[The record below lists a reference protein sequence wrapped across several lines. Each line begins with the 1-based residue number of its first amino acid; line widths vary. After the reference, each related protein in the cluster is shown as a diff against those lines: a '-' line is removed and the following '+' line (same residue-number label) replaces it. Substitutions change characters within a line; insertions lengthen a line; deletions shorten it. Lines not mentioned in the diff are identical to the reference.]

1 MQVKLNKMTTHYR
14 ACNLCEAICGII
26 VKVEN
31 DKVIAIEGDKND
43 PLSKGHIC
51 PKAYALKDI
60 YEDPNRLKNP
70 MKRTADGWQQISWQA
85 AFDEIEIKMK
95 KIQAQ
100 YGKNAVGIYHGNPSI
115 HNLGTMAN
123 TSGFIKSF
131 KTKNIFSATS
141 TDQLPHH
148 FASWLMF
155 GHPMLLPVPDIS
167 RTDFMLILGGNPIA
181 SNGSMMTAPDVS
193 GHLKNIQKRGG
204 KIVVIDPRRT
214 ETAEKADTHYFIKPG
229 SDAFLLLSIIH
240 VLFAEN
246 KVKLGKNADFTEGV
260 TILKNIVSTE
270 FSPKKMA
277 FHTGIPPENIR
288 QLALDF
294 ANAKSAVC
302 YGRVGV
308 STQAFGGLCQWLI
321 NCINI
326 LTDNF
331 DKMGGV
337 MFTKP
342 AVDILIGAKPRNIFG
357 RWKSRVRQFNE
368 FMGELPVSV
377 LAEEIL
383 TQGEGQIKAMITNCG
398 NPILSTPNGEQL
410 DKAFSGLDFMVSIDI
425 YLNETSRHAD
435 IILPPATGLE
445 VSHYDITFHMLAVRN
460 TAKYSP
466 PVFQKGK
473 NTKYD
478 WEIMQEIAHRMAG
491 EGDFKAKKPEK
502 IVDLGLQFGPYK
514 LTLEDLMENP
524 SGFDFGELQPCL
536 PDRLIHEDKK
546 IQLAP
551 EILVNDLDRLKNSIE
566 NTPPQYFEHPW
577 QLIGRR
583 HQRDCNSWLH
593 NSAKLMKGKNRC
605 TLMINPEDAA
615 SLGISDKML
624 VKVSSRVGSVDVLAE
639 ITDDMMRGVV
649 SLPHGYGHNRKGT
662 NLEVAEQHA
671 GVSVNDL
678 TDDLVLDDLTGNV
691 AFSNVMVNIEMA
703 V

>member
-1 MQVKLNKMTTHYR
+1 MTTHYR
-14 ACNLCEAICGII
+14 ACNLCEAICGLTIN
-26 VKVEN
+26 VEN
-31 DKVIAIEGDKND
+31 GKIISIEGDKND

-51 PKAYALKDI
+51 PKAFALKDI
-60 YEDPNRLKNP
+60 YEDPNRLKYP
-70 MKRTADGWQQISWQA
+70 IKRTPEGWQQISWEE
-85 AFDEIEIKMK
+85 AFDEIESKMK
-95 KIQAQ
+95 GIQAQ
-100 YGKNAVGIYHGNPSI
+100 YGTNAVGIYHGNPSI
-115 HNLGTMAN
+115 HNLGTMVN

-131 KTKNIFSATS
+131 KTKNNFSATS

-204 KIVVIDPRRT
+204 KVVVVDPRRT
-214 ETAEKADTHYFIKPG
+214 ETSEKADTHFFIKPG
-229 SDAFLLLSIIH
+229 SDAFLLLSILH
-240 VLFAEN
+240 VLFNEN
-246 KVKLGKNADFTEGV
+246 KVKLGKNAEYTEGV
-260 TILKNIVSTE
+260 SLLKNLVSTD
-270 FSPKKMA
+270 FSPEKIA
-277 FHTGIPPENIR
+277 FQTGISAENIR

-326 LTDNF
+326 VTDNF
-331 DKMGGV
+331 DKEGGV

-342 AVDILIGAKPRNIFG
+342 AIDILIGAKPRNIFG
-357 RWKSRVRQFNE
+357 RWQSRVRQLRE
-368 FMGELPVSV
+368 FMGELSVSV
-377 LAEEIL
+377 MAEEIL
-383 TQGEGQIKAMITNCG
+383 TDGEGQIKAMITNCG

-410 DKAFSGLDFMVSIDI
+410 DKAFSQLDFMVSIDI
-425 YLNETSRHAD
+425 YLNETTRHAH

-445 VSHYDITFHMLAVRN
+445 TSHYDITFNMLSIRN

-466 PVFQKGK
+466 PVFQKGE

-491 EGDFKAKKPEK
+491 EGDFKARKPEK
-502 IVDLGLQFGPYK
+502 VLEMGLQFGPYA
-514 LTLEDLMENP
+514 LSLNDLIENP
-524 SGFDFGELQPCL
+524 SGFDFGVLQPCL
-536 PDRLIHEDKK
+536 PERLVHDDKK
-546 IQLAP
+546 IQLTP
-551 EILVNDLDRLKNSIE
+551 EILVNDLARLRKTLE
-566 NTPPQYFEHPW
+566 DTPPQYSDEKW

-605 TLMINPEDAA
+605 TLMLNPEDAA

-624 VKVSSRVGSVDVLAE
+624 VKVSSRVGSVEVIAE
-639 ITDDMMRGVV
+639 ITDDMMQGVV
-649 SLPHGYGHNRKGT
+649 SLPHGYGHGRSGIKMD
-662 NLEVAEQHA
+662 VAAQYP
-671 GVSVNDL
+671 GVSINDL
-678 TDDLVLDDLTGNV
+678 TDEMVLDDLTGNV
-691 AFSNVMVNIEMA
+691 AFSNVMVKIERHLQL
-703 V
+703 

>member
-1 MQVKLNKMTTHYR
+1 MTTHYR
-14 ACNLCEAICGII
+14 ACNLCEAICGLTI
-26 VKVEN
+26 KTEN
-31 DKVIAIEGDKND
+31 DKVISIEGDKND

-51 PKAYALKDI
+51 PKAFALKDI
-60 YEDPNRLKNP
+60 YEDPNRLKYP
-70 MKRTADGWQQISWQA
+70 IKRTVEGWQQISWEA
-85 AFDEIEIKMK
+85 AFDEIESKMK
-95 KIQAQ
+95 GIQAQ
-100 YGKNAVGIYHGNPSI
+100 YGTNAVGIYHGNPSI
-115 HNLGTMAN
+115 HNLGTMVN

-131 KTKNIFSATS
+131 KTKNNFSATS

-204 KIVVIDPRRT
+204 KVVVVDPRRT
-214 ETAEKADTHYFIKPG
+214 ETAEKADTHFFIKPG
-229 SDAFLLLSIIH
+229 SDAFLLLSILH

-246 KVKLGKNADFTEGV
+246 KVKLGKNYSFTEGV
-260 TILKNIVSTE
+260 SLMKNLVSTD
-270 FSPKKMA
+270 FSPEKMA
-277 FHTGIPPENIR
+277 FQTGISSENIR

-294 ANAKSAVC
+294 ANAKSAIC

-326 LTDNF
+326 VTDNF
-331 DKMGGV
+331 DKAGGV

-342 AVDILIGAKPRNIFG
+342 AIDILIGAKPRNIFG
-357 RWKSRVRQFNE
+357 RWHSRVRQLKE
-368 FMGELPVSV
+368 FMGELSVSV
-377 LAEEIL
+377 MAEEIL
-383 TQGEGQIKAMITNCG
+383 TEGEGQIKAMITNCG
-398 NPILSTPNGEQL
+398 NPVLSTPNGEQL
-410 DKAFSGLDFMVSIDI
+410 DKAFSQLDFMVSIDI
-425 YLNETSRHAD
+425 YLNETTRHAH

-445 VSHYDITFHMLAVRN
+445 VSHYDITFNMLSVRN

-466 PVFQKGK
+466 PVFQKSE

-478 WEIMQEIAHRMAG
+478 WEIMQEIAHRMAAEG
-491 EGDFKAKKPEK
+491 EFKAKKPEK
-502 IVDLGLQFGPYK
+502 LLEMGLQFGPYAMR
-514 LTLEDLMENP
+514 LEDLIENP
-524 SGFDFGELQPCL
+524 SGFDFGDLQPCL
-536 PDRLIHEDKK
+536 PERLVHEDKK

-551 EILVNDLDRLKNSIE
+551 EILVNDLERLKKILKDTS
-566 NTPPQYFEHPW
+566 PQYSDEKW

-605 TLMINPEDAA
+605 TLMLNPEDAA

-624 VKVSSRVGSVDVLAE
+624 VKVTSRVGSVEVLAE
-639 ITDDMMRGVV
+639 ITDDMMQGVV
-649 SLPHGYGHNRKGT
+649 SLPHGYGHGRSGIKMD
-662 NLEVAEQHA
+662 VAAQYA

-678 TDDLVLDDLTGNV
+678 TDEMILDDLTGNV
-691 AFSNVMVNIEMA
+691 AFSNVMVKIESIIS
-703 V
+703 

>member
-1 MQVKLNKMTTHYR
+1 MTTHYR
-14 ACNLCEAICGII
+14 ACNLCEAICGLIL
-26 VKVEN
+26 KVEDN
-31 DKVIAIEGDKND
+31 KVMSIEGDKND

-51 PKAYALKDI
+51 PKAFALKDI
-60 YEDPNRLKNP
+60 YEDPNRLKFP

-85 AFDEIEIKMK
+85 AFDEVESKMK
-95 KIQAQ
+95 GIQAA
-100 YGKNAVGIYHGNPSI
+100 YGSNAVGIYHGNPSI
-115 HNLGTMAN
+115 HNLGTMVN

-131 KTKNIFSATS
+131 KTKNNFSATS

-204 KIVVIDPRRT
+204 KVVVIDPRRT

-240 VLFAEN
+240 VLFAEH

-260 TILKNIVSTE
+260 GVLQNVTAD
-270 FSPKKMA
+270 FSPEKMA
-277 FHTGIPPENIR
+277 FHTGISAENIR
-288 QLALDF
+288 HLALDF
-294 ANAKSAVC
+294 ANANSAVC

-331 DKMGGV
+331 DTQGGA

-342 AVDILIGAKPRNIFG
+342 AIDILQGMKPRNILG
-357 RWKSRVRQFNE
+357 RWKSRVRQLNE
-368 FMGELPVSV
+368 FMGELSVSV
-377 LAEEIL
+377 MAEEIL
-383 TQGEGQIKAMITNCG
+383 TEGEGQIKAMITNCG

-410 DKAFSGLDFMVSIDI
+410 DKAFSQLDFMVSIDI
-425 YLNETSRHAD
+425 YLNETSRHAH

-445 VSHYDITFHMLAVRN
+445 TSHYDITFNMLSIRN

-466 PVFQKGK
+466 AIFEKSE
-473 NTKYD
+473 NAKYD

-502 IVDLGLQFGPYK
+502 VVDLGLQFGPYP
-514 LTLEDLMENP
+514 LNLEDLIENP
-524 SGFDFGELQPCL
+524 SGFDLGELQSCFPE
-536 PDRLIHEDKK
+536 RLIHDDKK
-546 IQLAP
+546 IQLSP
-551 EILVNDLDRLKNSIE
+551 EILVNDLERLKKTVENSCSK
-566 NTPPQYFEHPW
+566 YSEHPW

-593 NSAKLMKGKNRC
+593 NSEKLMKGRNRC
-605 TLMINPEDAA
+605 TLMMNPEDAL
-615 SLGISDKML
+615 SLGISDKTL
-624 VKVSSRVGSVDVLAE
+624 VKVSSRVGSVEVLAE
-639 ITDDMMRGVV
+639 ITDDMMRGVM
-649 SLPHGYGHNRKGT
+649 SLPHGYGHGRKGI
-662 NLEVAEQHA
+662 NLEVAEKYA

-678 TDDLVLDDLTGNV
+678 TDELVLDDLTGNV
-691 AFSNVMVNIEMA
+691 AFSNVMVQVNLA
-703 V
+703 

>member
-1 MQVKLNKMTTHYR
+1 MTTTTHHR
-14 ACNLCEAICGII
+14 ACNLCEAICGLTI
-26 VKVEN
+26 KVEN
-31 DKVIAIEGDKND
+31 NTVLSIEGDKHD

-60 YEDPNRLKNP
+60 YEDPNRLKFP
-70 MKRTADGWQQISWQA
+70 MKRTADGWQQISWEA
-85 AFDEIEIKMK
+85 AFDEIEHKMK
-95 KIQAQ
+95 GIQAK
-100 YGKNAVGIYHGNPSI
+100 YGNNAVGIYHGNPSI
-115 HNLGTMAN
+115 HNLGTMTN

-148 FASWLMF
+148 FASFFMF
-155 GHPMLLPVPDIS
+155 GHPLLLPVPDIS

-204 KIVVIDPRRT
+204 KVVVIDPRRT

-246 KVKLGKNADFTEGV
+246 KVKLGKNDDFTEGV
-260 TILKNIVSTE
+260 SILQNVTAE
-270 FSPKKMA
+270 FSPEKMA
-277 FHTGIPPENIR
+277 FHTGIFSENIK

-331 DKMGGV
+331 DKTGGV

-342 AVDILIGAKPRNIFG
+342 AVDVLLGMKPRNIFG
-357 RWKSRVRQFNE
+357 RWKSRVRQLNE
-368 FMGELPVSV
+368 FMGEIPVSV

-383 TQGEGQIKAMITNCG
+383 TEGEGQIKAMITNCG

-410 DKAFSGLDFMVSIDI
+410 DKAFSSLDFMVSIDI
-425 YLNETSRHAD
+425 YLNETTRHAD

-445 VSHYDITFHMLAVRN
+445 VSHYDITFNLLSVRN

-466 PVFQKGK
+466 PLFQKHE
-473 NTKYD
+473 NAKYD

-491 EGDFKAKKPEK
+491 EGEFKAKRPEK
-502 IVDLGLQFGPYK
+502 IIDMGLQFGPYN
-514 LTLEDLMENP
+514 LTLQNLIDQP
-524 SGFDFGELQPCL
+524 SGIDLGELQPCL

-551 EILVNDLDRLKNSIE
+551 EVLVHDLERLKKTIDDTLLSVG
-566 NTPPQYFEHPW
+566 TPSEQYLHRKW

-593 NSAKLMKGKNRC
+593 NSAKLMKGRNRC

-615 SLGISDKML
+615 SLGISDKTL
-624 VKVSSRVGSVDVLAE
+624 VKVSSRVGSVEVVAE
-639 ITDDMMRGVV
+639 ISDDMMQGVV
-649 SLPHGYGHNRKGT
+649 SLPHGYGHSRKGI
-662 NLEVAEQHA
+662 NLEVAEKYA

-678 TDDLVLDDLTGNV
+678 TDEMVLDDLTGNV
-691 AFSNVMVNIEMA
+691 AFSNVMVHISI
-703 V
+703 